1 MDELE
6 KLRRQRMQE
15 LMQQQSQQQ
24 MQQQIQEEQID
35 GQIKIIISQ
44 ILTPQARERLG
55 NIRTARP
62 EFARQIEVF
71 LIQLAQGGKLPSQV
85 TDEQLKEI
93 LGKLQKKKRET
104 KIIRR

>member
-6 KLRRQRMQE
+6 RLRRQRMQE

-24 MQQQIQEEQID
+24 IQQQIQEEQID
-35 GQIKIIISQ
+35 EQIKIIISQ

-55 NIRTARP
+55 NIRIARP

-71 LIQLAQGGKLPSQV
+71 LIQLAQGGRLPSQV

-93 LGKLQKKKRET
+93 LGKLHKKKRET
-104 KIIRR
+104 KIIRK